1 MKSKNFGKWIGS
13 HGTLC
18 AALLGV
24 LLAAACCIYI
34 TIVGKRYSFQQDLSE
49 EGTVFARVSD
59 DSEGSV
65 EIEEAHREGD
75 KLCLT
80 VRSVSPGRLFVESLY
95 TESGEYANLS
105 VLYVH
110 RNGVITDDD
119 YFGNC
124 TGMSVVHIVICVY
137 IAVWLLVF
145 IGKLRRSLRENLYR
159 YRNILYYGMVIFLA
173 LALLIELFF
182 MKNNF
187 GIVGEI
193 DCILRLSRTLTLVTL
208 PLVVI
213 TAILVTVSNVKLI
226 RREGRTWRN
235 MLAFF
240 LGILLSVL
248 VILPEI
254 ITFFMQTSSTID
266 VHNWKGFGRFAEY
279 FLESTSSMFT
289 MYLECVL
296 AGTIIVGIKA
306 ARRIPSFDKDF
317 IVIHGSM
324 IRKDGTLT
332 KLLQSRADRALEF
345 AAMQKEATGR
355 DIIFVPSGGKGSDEV
370 IAEAEAIR
378 RYLNEKGVPDDRIL
392 VEDRSTNTEEN
403 LEFSAKL
410 IRERE
415 DGADA
420 KIAFST
426 TNYHVFRAGLLATA
440 QGLSL
445 EGIGSRTKRYFWIN
459 AFVREFIAT
468 LYAER
473 KRHLLVLGAL
483 LAIIIAGLA
492 MVYVSNVILS

>member
-18 AALLGV
+18 AALLGI
-24 LLAAACCIYI
+24 LLAAACCIYV
-34 TIVGKRYSFQQDLSE
+34 TIVGDRYSFQQDLSGK
-49 EGTVFARVSD
+49 GTVFARVSD
-59 DSEGSV
+59 DSAGNV
-65 EIEEAHREGD
+65 EIEDVHREGD
-75 KLCLT
+75 ELCLT
-80 VRSVSPGRLFVESLY
+80 VRSVSPGRVYLESLY
-95 TESGEYANLS
+95 TESGQYAGLS

-110 RNGVITDDD
+110 PGGVITEND
-119 YFGNC
+119 YFGRC
-124 TGMSVVHIVICVY
+124 TGMNVVHIVICVY

-145 IGKLRRSLRENLYR
+145 IGKLRKSLRANLYR
-159 YRNILYYGMVIFLA
+159 YRNILYYSMVIFLA
-173 LALLIELFF
+173 LLLLAELFF
-182 MKNNF
+182 LKSNN

-193 DCILRLSRTLTLVTL
+193 DCILRLSETLTLFTFPV
-208 PLVVI
+208 VVI
-213 TAILVTVSNVKLI
+213 TAILVTISNIKLI

-254 ITFFMQTSSTID
+254 IAFFMQNSTSID

-296 AGTIIVGIKA
+296 VGTIIVGIKA
-306 ARRIPSFDKDF
+306 ARRIPAFDKDY

-324 IRKDGTLT
+324 IRRDGTLT

-370 IAEAEAIR
+370 IAEGEAIR
-378 RYLNEKGVPDDRIL
+378 RYLNEKGVSDDRIL

-403 LEFSAKL
+403 LAFSAKL
-410 IRERE
+410 IRECKG
-415 DGADA
+415 GADA

-440 QGLSL
+440 QGLAL

-473 KRHLLVLGAL
+473 KRHLLVLGVL
-483 LAIIIAGLA
+483 LAVIIAALA
-492 MVYVSNVILS
+492 MIYVSNVVLS